1 MSQVPYLRGLRGL
14 GMSTA
19 QTVAVAAKE
28 KARLNAEFASR
39 RASAGRSSPGPVDA
53 PEPTPDLTA
62 AQEEV
67 DRTNEQAADLFTRGG
82 DTTNLTFGPMAT
94 RPGRVSPLSVSWNMP
109 LQVQPIQSRTAA
121 PRGISGMSLG
131 LAAGVVVVV
140 GASLYLIF
148 KD

>member
-14 GMSTA
+14 GA
-19 QTVAVAAKE
+19 D
-28 KARLNAEFASR
+28 SR
-39 RASAGRSSPGPVDA
+39 DCGIPGPAATVSDEECRAAAAAGDA
-53 PEPTPDLTA
+53 G

-67 DRTNEQAADLFTRGG
+67 TRANEQAADLFTRGG